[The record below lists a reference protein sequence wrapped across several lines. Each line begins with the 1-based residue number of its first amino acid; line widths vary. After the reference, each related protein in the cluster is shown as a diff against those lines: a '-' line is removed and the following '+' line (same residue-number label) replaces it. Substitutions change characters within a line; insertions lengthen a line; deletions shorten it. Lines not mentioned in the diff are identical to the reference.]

1 MYASVHSVTNSSA
14 VVDWSRP
21 SDPNGVILGY
31 HLHLRQAADNRT
43 QVTSSCVSSYLHI
56 YTITIYISTI

>member
-43 QVTSSCVSSYLHI
+43 QVTSSCVSSYL
-56 YTITIYISTI
+56 ISTYLHYLHI

>member
-21 SDPNGVILGY
+21 SDPNGIILGY
-31 HLHLRQAADNRT
+31 QEEDRDILFLNI
-43 QVTSSCVSSYLHI
+43 LNN
-56 YTITIYISTI
+56 